1 MRKDWDNVD
10 SNLEETGNE
19 IDLNRKWTIIF
30 PVLKYLVG
38 STYVGTCSKFQINWM
53 RNGWGI
59 VDSNLEKTGNE
70 IEFNRKWTIT
80 FPVFE
85 VNIL

>member
-1 MRKDWDNVD
+1 MK
-10 SNLEETGNE
+10 LTGNE
-19 IDLNRKWTIIF
+19 SLHFLFLKSISCRVYLWEYLFKISDQLEDKW
-30 PVLKYLVG
+30 LK
-38 STYVGTCSKFQINWM
+38 
-53 RNGWGI
+53 NGWDI

-70 IEFNRKWTIT
+70 IESNRKWTIT

>member
-1 MRKDWDNVD
+1 
-10 SNLEETGNE
+10 
-19 IDLNRKWTIIF
+19 
-30 PVLKYLVG
+30 
-38 STYVGTCSKFQINWM
+38 M
-53 RNGWGI
+53 RNGWDI

-85 VNIL
+85 VNILYVLSMRVFVQNFRSIGWEMAEI

>member
-1 MRKDWDNVD
+1 MRNGWDEVD
-10 SNLEETGNE
+10 SNLEKTGNE
-19 IDLNRKWTIIF
+19 NDGI
-30 PVLKYLVG
+30 
-38 STYVGTCSKFQINWM
+38 CSKFQINWM
-53 RNGWGI
+53 RNGWDK